1 MNFHDNNV
9 TQGDWT
15 AGVGMVDGKECFVVG
30 LLGTTKI
37 MAVTGLTGAAD
48 ENESIAN
55 TYRIEACIKACA
67 GVPQEKLIAG
77 WTALTANPCATR
89 LEGEAKVLRDL
100 LKLALE
106 PLAANLR
113 DADDAT
119 ESEMLAGLIGKI
131 EEAIKVAP

>member
-1 MNFHDNNV
+1 MNYTDKNM
-9 TQGDWT
+9 TQGEWT
-15 AGVGMVDGKECFVVG
+15 AGVGMVSGKECFVVG

-48 ENESIAN
+48 EDESISNAW
-55 TYRIEACIKACA
+55 RIETCIRACA

-100 LKLALE
+100 LQLALE
-106 PLAANLR
+106 PMAENLR

-119 ESEMLAGLIGKI
+119 ESLMLADLIGKI
-131 EEAIKVAP
+131 EAAIKVTP